1 MVSEGGESFD
11 GGGEGYKS
19 TGDPIVSFTVGIFS
33 DVLICNDAIGGGLW
47 CC

>member
-19 TGDPIVSFTVGIFS
+19 TGDPTVSFTVSIFS
-33 DVLICNDAIGGGLW
+33 EVLICKEAEGGGL
-47 CC
+47 